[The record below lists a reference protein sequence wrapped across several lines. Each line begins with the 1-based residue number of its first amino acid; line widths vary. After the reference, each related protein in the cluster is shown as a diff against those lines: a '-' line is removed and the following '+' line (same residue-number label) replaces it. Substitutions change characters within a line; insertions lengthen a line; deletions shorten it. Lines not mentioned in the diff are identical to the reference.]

1 MKVSIISLAKVA
13 LLIFAGYA
21 IFTNKSFIDESKTLL
36 DTLKPFEAGVATVVE
51 GDERARVDI
60 ADKKV
65 RTVTVFLD
73 SDKQMKMFVVQVI
86 ALEDKPIL
94 TGSKVYLCGV
104 TLKDPISSTTP
115 VYFAVQKK

>member
-73 SDKQMKMFVVQVI
+73 SDKQMKMFVVLPYQVPKYQAESNI
-86 ALEDKPIL
+86 CTQHNLPECAYKSNYASRLQR
-94 TGSKVYLCGV
+94 SH
-104 TLKDPISSTTP
+104 
-115 VYFAVQKK
+115 